1 MNTTPNRIAA
11 TFAAL
16 QAKGRKALIPYVT
29 AGFPFADITPAL
41 MHGMVEAG
49 ADIIELGVPFSDP
62 MADGPVIQQAGER
75 ALTRGIGLLQV
86 LQAVRQ
92 FRQRDDR
99 TPVVLM
105 GYANPVERYD
115 QRHGA
120 GAFIAAAAAA
130 GVDGVLVVDYP
141 PEECAG
147 FADAMKQAGIDPNSN
162 LPWQI
167 AVDGQG
173 GSTVFGLQPGV
184 STLGEVRQRLG
195 NEIEVAII
203 AEPNEIGTLEG
214 YYAQV
219 PLGFVLAKMV
229 VTVDVSDAAI
239 SAMRERALRAKH
251 MESTTRRITLH
262 PDDLAAADQLPIRA
276 ISVIPASNIDEA
288 TIVQRFGEPGERI
301 AVSERRTHLLYPKL
315 GLDVVV
321 DKDGKELLQYVAPRH
336 FDLLLAPLQAEVAAR
351 AAAPSA
357 ARVGDPRQTLR
368 GVGGPARG
376 PVLRLVRDVPALGR
390 LGARAPRRRS
400 LARDPPRRSSRWT
413 PGCARGLET
422 RCSGPD
428 RRRWSRCAG
437 NQCLDL
443 CRAL

>member
-1 MNTTPNRIAA
+1 MLCGTILTPRFRLRQPMKFALSLIA
-11 TFAAL
+11 L
-16 QAKGRKALIPYVT
+16 VLLALIL
-29 AGFPFADITPAL
+29 PFFIP
-41 MHGMVEAG
+41 
-49 ADIIELGVPFSDP
+49 
-62 MADGPVIQQAGER
+62 
-75 ALTRGIGLLQV
+75 
-86 LQAVRQ
+86 
-92 FRQRDDR
+92 
-99 TPVVLM
+99 
-105 GYANPVERYD
+105 
-115 QRHGA
+115 GA
-120 GAFIAAAAAA
+120 G
-130 GVDGVLVVDYP
+130 
-141 PEECAG
+141 
-147 FADAMKQAGIDPNSN
+147 KQAGVDPNSN
-162 LPWQI
+162 LPWQV

-301 AVSERRTHLLYPKL
+301 AVSDKRTHLLYPKL

-321 DKDGKELLQYVAPRH
+321 DKDGKELLQYVAPQQFAR
-336 FDLLLAPLQAEVAAR
+336 LREPLLAP
-351 AAAPSA
+351 
-357 ARVGDPRQTLR
+357 
-368 GVGGPARG
+368 
-376 PVLRLVRDVPALGR
+376 PVEN
-390 LGARAPRRRS
+390 APR
-400 LARDPPRRSSRWT
+400 
-413 PGCARGLET
+413 
-422 RCSGPD
+422 
-428 RRRWSRCAG
+428 
-437 NQCLDL
+437 
-443 CRAL
+443 